1 MLVPVSTR
9 APRGAARRGIAAA
22 IALGS
27 LVAFA
32 AFAIGIYVTR
42 ASDPGS
48 VAARAGRN
56 AELVRSAEAAVGLEP
71 LADAMAELGEGA
83 PGVVAAGLYSAGYWP
98 FLVLALVVTVR
109 SDRARFHR
117 LWFAVAVSGLIG
129 LAIMA
134 LFPVAPP
141 RLDGAD
147 DVVAAHGLDGIA
159 HPRGL
164 VNPYAAMPSFHVGW
178 SVVAA
183 SAIAAVAHR
192 ARWWAWLQPVAMT
205 VAVVAT
211 ANHYLLDVVIGV
223 ALGLGAWW
231 ATATPR
237 VQTLL
242 PRSAAPADQDN
253 DGGRGGTLLPD
264 GNHHS
269 GRDQHR
275 TRVGGGGGAG

>member
-1 MLVPVSTR
+1 VATAV
-9 APRGAARRGIAAA
+9 AF
-22 IALGS
+22 GS

-32 AFAIGIYVTR
+32 AFAIGTYVTR

-48 VAARAGRN
+48 VAARGGRN

-71 LADAMAELGEGA
+71 MADALSELGEGA
-83 PGVVAAGLYSAGYWP
+83 FGVVAAGLYSAGYWP
-98 FLVLALVVTVR
+98 FLLLALLVTLR
-109 SDRARFHR
+109 RDRARFHR
-117 LWFAVAVSGLIG
+117 LWFAVAVSGLVG

-183 SAIAAVAHR
+183 CAIATVAPR
-192 ARWWAWLQPVAMT
+192 ARWWVWLQPVAMT

-211 ANHYLLDVVIGV
+211 ANHYLLDVVVGV
-223 ALGLGAWW
+223 ALGLGVWW
-231 ATATPR
+231 ATATPWCR
-237 VQTLL
+237 TFL
-242 PRSAAPADQDN
+242 PRPATQADQGS
-253 DGGRGGTLLPD
+253 DGDRGGTLLAD
-264 GNHHS
+264 GNHRS
-269 GRDQHR
+269 GRDHHR
-275 TRVGGGGGAG
+275 TSLGGGGGAG